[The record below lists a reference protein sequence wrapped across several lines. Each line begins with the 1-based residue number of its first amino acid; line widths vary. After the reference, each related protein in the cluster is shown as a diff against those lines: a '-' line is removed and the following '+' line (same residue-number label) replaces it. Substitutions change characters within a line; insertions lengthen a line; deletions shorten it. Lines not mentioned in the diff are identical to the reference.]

1 MRDRVL
7 HPGEQS
13 ARPSPRWRDRKLE
26 FPDGH
31 VMWHEPW
38 THQVENI
45 ATREIK
51 AMIVEDTT
59 SL

>member
-1 MRDRVL
+1 
-7 HPGEQS
+7 
-13 ARPSPRWRDRKLE
+13 
-26 FPDGH
+26 
-31 VMWHEPW
+31 MWHEPW